1 MNRLDPL
8 SLFLLSR
15 RCMREWPSRLLD
27 GQIYCAIH
35 GTEDAN
41 DLGTSRLTEARAN
54 GFVLIGQAAAWLWV
68 ASPRFALELGEAKS
82 LLPLG
87 LLTISRDPMI
97 VCATALRVLALTSET
112 ADRSPWPPGG
122 IPGHQR
128 HGSD

>member
-1 MNRLDPL
+1 MNRLDSL

-68 ASPRFALELGEAKS
+68 ASPRFALELGEA
-82 LLPLG
+82 
-87 LLTISRDPMI
+87 
-97 VCATALRVLALTSET
+97 C
-112 ADRSPWPPGG
+112 
-122 IPGHQR
+122 
-128 HGSD
+128 